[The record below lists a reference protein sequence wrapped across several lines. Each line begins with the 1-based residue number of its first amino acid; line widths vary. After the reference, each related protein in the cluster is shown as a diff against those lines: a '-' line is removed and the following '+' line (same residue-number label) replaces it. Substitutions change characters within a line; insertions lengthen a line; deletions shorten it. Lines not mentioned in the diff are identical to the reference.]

1 MAVHFVYRCS
11 FGSPTE
17 KFVFR
22 FEHESIVAWAK
33 GVWRSFDTRATA
45 REYAAQIFSPLVAEP
60 LGALFA
66 RDESEPA
73 SLRAPR
79 TFAEV
84 KAWIASGYYCEEE
97 AHGRNYLQYMTDW
110 RDNQRGI
117 YVFDDAFRT
126 KHPAKVAFLLHDDW
140 ALPAGAS
147 DGRAPKLPETR
158 ANEPVGT
165 GDGRLYVA
173 CGYVDCKYNLEDLV
187 AADHLDGLRLP
198 DLVPHVLCAD
208 CDTEDWPLPLRQLE
222 VALDVL
228 LAKPKGEDAGFL
240 KAIRKHPDDRTAW
253 GAYSDWLTDR
263 DLPPAGLHLLD
274 RALRS
279 EAACV
284 PREKNR
290 KPELNFV
297 RVHEHVATACLHE
310 GNWTDAPQPG
320 VTASDVFVQY
330 YLFDDRWA
338 AAHPEL
344 ARGVITF
351 ASKWD
356 VLS

>member
-1 MAVHFVYRCS
+1 MAVYFVYRCA

-33 GVWRSFDTRATA
+33 DVWRSFDTRAA
-45 REYAAQIFSPLVAEP
+45 AQEYAAQVFAPLVAEP
-60 LGALFA
+60 LGSLFSL
-66 RDESEPA
+66 DTYEPIT
-73 SLRAPR
+73 RAPR

-84 KAWIASGYYCEEE
+84 KAWIGNCYYCEEE
-97 AHGRNYLQYMTDW
+97 AHGRNHLQYMTDW

-117 YVFDDAFRT
+117 YVFDEAFRT
-126 KHPAKVAFLLHDDW
+126 KHAAKVAFLLHSDW

-147 DGRAPKLPETR
+147 DGRAPKLPKTT
-158 ANEPVGT
+158 AVEPAGT
-165 GDGRLYVA
+165 GEGRLYVA
-173 CGYVDCKYNLEDLV
+173 YSYVDCKYNLEDLC
-187 AADHLDGLRLP
+187 DQQHIDGLRLP
-198 DLVPHVLCAD
+198 DLVSHVLCANA
-208 CDTEDWPLPLRQLE
+208 DTDNWPLPLRRLE
-222 VALDVL
+222 VALDEL
-228 LAKPKGEDAGFL
+228 LEKPTGEDAGFL
-240 KAIRKHPDDRTAW
+240 KAIRARPDDRTAW

-263 DLPPAGLHLLD
+263 DLPPAGVHLLD

-279 EAACV
+279 EAAGV
-284 PREKNR
+284 PREKNW

-310 GNWTDAPQPG
+310 GCWTDAPQPG
-320 VTASDVFVQY
+320 VTAFDAFVQY

-338 AAHPEL
+338 AAHPDL
-344 ARGVITF
+344 ARGALTF